1 MKEDER
7 VALIARLRS
16 AGSGMTPALERVAL
30 RVLAGPDEVLYF
42 TITELADAANSSE
55 ASVMRFC
62 RELGFSGFQDFKL
75 ELAKEIATTPAAAPA
90 NQNADAVQ
98 SLVETAIKALR
109 ETEQLVDRHDLGL
122 AAERVLRASQVNVF
136 GVAASAVTADY
147 LEYKLTRV
155 GIRCRALSDPHLA
168 SMLAATADPSMVY
181 FIVSSSG
188 STTDTVNVARQ
199 ARQSG
204 AFVIGITNRSKS
216 PLVTNCNL
224 TLVASWPET
233 PLTGG
238 AFPSK
243 ISQLLLVDA
252 LLAYITTAAP
262 ERIDTIKR
270 TAGSVSDRSY

>member
-1 MKEDER
+1 
-7 VALIARLRS
+7 
-16 AGSGMTPALERVAL
+16 MTPALERVAQ

-42 TITELADAANSSE
+42 SITELADAADSSE

-75 ELAKEIATTPAAAPA
+75 ELAKELATAPPAPA

-98 SLVETAIKALR
+98 TLVETAVQALR
-109 ETEQLVDRHDLGL
+109 ETEQLVDRDALGR
-122 AAERVLRASQVNVF
+122 AAQRVLQASQVNVF
-136 GVAASAVTADY
+136 GVAASSVTAEY
-147 LEYKLTRV
+147 LEYKLIRV
-155 GIRCRALSDPHLA
+155 GIRARALSDPHLA
-168 SMLAATADPSMVY
+168 TMLAATADPSVVY
-181 FIVSSSG
+181 VIVSSSG
-188 STTDTVNVARQ
+188 STTDTVNVARR

-204 AFVIGITNRSKS
+204 AFVIGLTNRSKS
-216 PLVTNCNL
+216 PLVTTCDL
-224 TLVASWPET
+224 VLVASWPET

-252 LLAYITTAAP
+252 LLAYITNAAP
-262 ERIDTIKR
+262 ERIETIKL